1 MVKVFATIGVSLIMG
16 FALASWMQ
24 RMPDGG
30 SADSG
35 GMNAGDYFDQAA
47 ATEQRIRAL
56 ETSIAEERNARQLL
70 EDELL
75 VLFAEIDRLGA
86 QDSGAERRNTVEARN
101 DRLPPDDFRQ
111 RRAERSGEA
120 RISALVEAGFSADR
134 ADWILRREAE
144 LEVEAMQ
151 ARFDARRSD
160 SPIDR
165 LDPSMNPNSML
176 RAELGDADY
185 ERYLQANGRPT
196 AVAVTRVLE
205 SSPGQAAG
213 LQTGDQIVRY
223 GGSRVFDIADLSAQ
237 TLQGSPGESVVVDI
251 IRDDVPMQIVM
262 PRGPIGMQSGRF
274 PRRQ

>member
-30 SADSG
+30 SAVSG
-35 GMNAGDYFDQAA
+35 SVNGGDYFDQAA
-47 ATEQRIRAL
+47 VTEQRIRAL
-56 ETSIAEERNARQLL
+56 ETAIAEERNARQLL

-86 QDSGAERRNTVEARN
+86 QDNRAERRDTVEARN
-101 DRLPPDDFRQ
+101 DRLPPDGFRP

-120 RISALVEAGFSADR
+120 RMSALVEAGFSADR

>member
-35 GMNAGDYFDQAA
+35 GVNAGDYLDPAA
-47 ATEQRIRAL
+47 PTEQRIRAL
-56 ETSIAEERNARQLL
+56 ETAIAEERNARQLL
-70 EDELL
+70 EEELL
-75 VLFAEIDRLGA
+75 LLFAQVDRLGGR
-86 QDSGAERRNTVEARN
+86 DNEAERGDAVEARS
-101 DRLPPDDFRQ
+101 DRLPPDGFRQ
-111 RRAERSGEA
+111 RRGERSSEA
-120 RISALVEAGFSADR
+120 RTSALVEAGFSPDR

-144 LEVEAMQ
+144 LEIEAMQ
-151 ARFDARRSD
+151 ARFEARRSG

-165 LDPSMNPNSML
+165 FDPSMNPNSML
-176 RAELGDADY
+176 RAELGDFEY

-274 PRRQ
+274 PRRP